1 MRSGRAPAF
10 WWREASIASNLLLP
24 VAALY
29 GSAARRNL
37 ESGRRAAFDVP
48 VLCVGN
54 FTAGGG
60 GKTPTALALAG
71 AAAALG
77 RKPGFVSRGHGR
89 RRRET
94 EIVDPARHGVAD
106 VGDEPLLL
114 AAVAPTAVGA
124 DRGAALSRLLRE
136 TEVDFV
142 IMDDGFQS
150 QRLLID
156 HAVIALDARR
166 GIGNGRVIP
175 AGPLRAPLVD
185 QVRRSGSLLVIGEGE
200 REKEPLRAMARAGRP
215 IFRAR
220 LVSKSR
226 HILIGERLLAFA
238 GIADPGKFYASLGEL
253 GAEVSQTRDFPD
265 HHAFT
270 DGEARRLDRR
280 CGKGRADPCHHPQ
293 GRGAPCHRQRS
304 GAGIPAQL
312 RGARR
317 GAGICRCLRC
327 AADRRGN
334 ARRLRRKALAKGHEE
349 ILKRTLLRAARLLRQ
364 QAAGSR
370 QPQAAPLARNSRSRL
385 KEAAASI

>member
-71 AAAALG
+71 AAAAFG

-89 RRRET
+89 RRREA
-94 EIVDPARHGVAD
+94 EIVDPGRHTAAD

-114 AAVAPTAVGA
+114 SAVAPTAVGV

-136 TEVDFV
+136 TDVDFV

-185 QVRRSGSLLVIGEGE
+185 QVRRAGSLLVIGEGE
-200 REKEPLRAMARAGRP
+200 GEEKPLRAMARAGRP

-253 GAEVSQTRDFPD
+253 GAEVAQTRDFPD
-265 HHAFT
+265 HHPFT
-270 DGEARRLDRR
+270 DGELAELIDAAAKAKLILATTRKDAVRLATGSETARAFLRNCAVLDVALEFAGASDARRIVEATLTAFEERR
-280 CGKGRADPCHHPQ
+280 WRMV
-293 GRGAPCHRQRS
+293 
-304 GAGIPAQL
+304 
-312 RGARR
+312 
-317 GAGICRCLRC
+317 
-327 AADRRGN
+327 
-334 ARRLRRKALAKGHEE
+334 AK
-349 ILKRTLLRAARLLRQ
+349 
-364 QAAGSR
+364 S
-370 QPQAAPLARNSRSRL
+370 
-385 KEAAASI
+385 